1 MPKSVLTVDLQRPS
15 SNVPWGFLIC
25 GGRDQASDNLG
36 LVPSLD
42 VLFQGLTLKIGN
54 VKKLTPASRA
64 GLCKMDYLISVG
76 ISISVRGLAH
86 IISSP
91 TPSRSTRSR
100 CSTWPTLRSAG
111 RSRCPA
117 RLSGLRLKGL
127 RRNLQME
134 ARARVDMFLGEI
146 TLFPAS
152 KNCFLDWRKMTDWT
166 GPVGRNTLA
175 QITIR

>member
-76 ISISVRGLAH
+76 IRLSHCLLSN
-86 IISSP
+86 SSNLQVNEKP
-91 TPSRSTRSR
+91 VFNMTHAECCREIKMSGQ
-100 CSTWPTLRSAG
+100 TLRIECE
-111 RSRCPA
+111 RFEEKTELK
-117 RLSGLRLKGL
+117 RL
-127 RRNLQME
+127 
-134 ARARVDMFLGEI
+134 ARVDV
-146 TLFPAS
+146 S
-152 KNCFLDWRKMTDWT
+152 
-166 GPVGRNTLA
+166 
-175 QITIR
+175 